1 MSNHDKSGAGS
12 GAGTNQ
18 DGVVVIVP
26 ADGTTGPKVDGL
38 EYLERKHWKYRTK
51 HEFEADL
58 EGYDIKICSSKCSEP
73 EPDITSFITLKVAS
87 AGNGCKKR
95 PVSGIVIKKGYAW
108 DGASGPTFDT
118 RASFKASL
126 VHDAFYQCMR
136 LRYVTQDSRGE
147 VDRLFR
153 HMLGGMGPLR
163 RGLWYWA
170 VRLFGKKAAT
180 PEPDRPEGATPEPD
194 RRRIPAAI
202 VALPGIFWLVHWACS
217 KCWPTKTADLLD
229 CLSEFLGAT
238 WTNWLG
244 ALLESGLAV
253 LGILALVYLVAELVG
268 WTLRPCGRKQKGR
281 KHPGIV
287 ALTVGIGVI
296 ERLVSWLPRFWL
308 ECCPAQTEG
317 AGEAIALLGAGMLLG
332 LGYELWKG
340 DS

>member
-18 DGVVVIVP
+18 GGVVVIVP

-87 AGNGCKKR
+87 AGSGCKKR
-95 PVSGIVIKKGYAW
+95 RVSGIVIKEGYAW

-180 PEPDRPEGATPEPD
+180 PEPDR
-194 RRRIPAAI
+194 RRIPAAI
-202 VALPGIFWLVHWACS
+202 VALPGIFWLVYWACS

-253 LGILALVYLVAELVG
+253 LGILALAYLVAELLG
-268 WTLRPCGRKQKGR
+268 WTFRPCGRKQTGR

-287 ALTVGIGVI
+287 AWIAGIVGIVVI
-296 ERLVSWLPRFWL
+296 ERLGHTRMWP
-308 ECCPAQTEG
+308 ECCPVQTG
-317 AGEAIALLGAGMLLG
+317 ACGEVMALLGAGMLVG
-332 LGYELWKG
+332 LGIELWKG